1 MRNKQVETVHI
12 FRQLS
17 PENQADFLTCVHL
30 AQTAENSAKKSL
42 FWGMQPATDSSE
54 PAYGQPVTK
63 VARSVK
69 SLDRNGI

>member
-30 AQTAENSAKKSL
+30 AHTAENSAKESL
-42 FWGMQPATDSSE
+42 FRAIQPATDSSE
-54 PAYGQPVTK
+54 LVSVTK

-69 SLDRNGI
+69 SLDRNRI